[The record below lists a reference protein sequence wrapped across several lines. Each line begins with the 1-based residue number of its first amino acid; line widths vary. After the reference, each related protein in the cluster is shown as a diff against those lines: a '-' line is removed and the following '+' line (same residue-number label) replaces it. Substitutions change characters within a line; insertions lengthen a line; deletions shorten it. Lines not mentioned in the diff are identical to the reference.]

1 MTREERDARA
11 RVALDATRA
20 KLADLEAEERAA
32 RETADWATAQQ
43 RSAER
48 TLLTEAMADLEERMA
63 ANQRV
68 RAEAAKLNRPRPAHG
83 PAPMV
88 SAELVLTTQAR
99 LMADGKPYG
108 ERAVAKA
115 LGVSRSAVRY
125 ALGKD
130 RAD

>member
-1 MTREERDARA
+1 MTDDELDANAGPALELARA
-11 RVALDATRA
+11 M
-20 KLADLEAEERAA
+20 LADLEAEERAA
-32 RETADWATAQQ
+32 REAADWSTADQ
-43 RSAER
+43 RRGERERLAEAVE
-48 TLLTEAMADLEERMA
+48 LLEDRM
-63 ANQRV
+63 NRRRRV

-99 LMADGKPYG
+99 LMADGKPYS

>member
-1 MTREERDARA
+1 MTDELDTHAGPALELARA
-11 RVALDATRA
+11 M
-20 KLADLEAEERAA
+20 LADLEAEERAA
-32 RETADWATAQQ
+32 REAADWSTADQ
-43 RSAER
+43 RRGERERLAEAVE
-48 TLLTEAMADLEERMA
+48 LLEDRM
-63 ANQRV
+63 NRHRRV
-68 RAEAAKLNRPRPAHG
+68 RAEAAKLNRPRPGHG

-88 SAELVLTTQAR
+88 SAELVLATQAR